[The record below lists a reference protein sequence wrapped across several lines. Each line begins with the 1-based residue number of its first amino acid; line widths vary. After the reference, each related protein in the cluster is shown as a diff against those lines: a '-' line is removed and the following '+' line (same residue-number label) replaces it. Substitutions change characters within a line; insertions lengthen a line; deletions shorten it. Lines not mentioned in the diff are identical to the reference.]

1 MSHSTVQSFIVVCT
15 VKKNVS
21 LYNEIV
27 PLLSPTDAEQ
37 KNPHINRKNAHF
49 KNRIKTVMNTA
60 FDKYIRDERGI

>member
-27 PLLSPTDAEQ
+27 PLLSPTDSKQ
-37 KNPHINRKNAHF
+37 IYIYRINAHF

>member
-27 PLLSPTDAEQ
+27 PLLSPTDSKQ
-37 KNPHINRKNAHF
+37 IYIYRINANF